1 MALYDDLMNACSAQ
15 ATWMENSTYKWQ
27 SNPTVPKS
35 YYYGTCV
42 TYVACVLQRIGIL
55 QPGQYIWHNSRG
67 VVTGANSQML
77 VIYPD
82 NKILSQIAGD
92 LQPGDIILDGSGSDM
107 GSGSHIFIITGN
119 WIGSHPIIWD
129 NHSGQQHR
137 GAYEYTRNRHIIA
150 IVRLGGVAFVP
161 RLSSDGM
168 QGNPYWYSRNP
179 FYLAGYGLPNCT
191 CYAFGRFWEI
201 GDVNHDYSNYPA
213 LSTGN
218 AEDWYG
224 YTQDGYQRGSTPQ
237 LGAVACWADGP
248 FSGDGHVAIVEEID
262 PNTGVITCSNSAYG
276 GQYFYVTHL
285 SPPDYLPAAGYVFQ
299 GFIYNPHSGGVPWW
313 YGNKA
318 WILKKWWWHREQE
331 LIQ

>member
-1 MALYDDLMNACSAQ
+1 MALYDDLMAACSAQ

-42 TYVACVLQRIGIL
+42 TYVACVLQRVGIL

-119 WIGSHPIIWD
+119 WVNGHPIIWD

-161 RLSSDGM
+161 RLTSDGM

-191 CYAFGRFWEI
+191 CYAFG
-201 GDVNHDYSNYPA
+201 
-213 LSTGN
+213 
-218 AEDWYG
+218 
-224 YTQDGYQRGSTPQ
+224 
-237 LGAVACWADGP
+237 
-248 FSGDGHVAIVEEID
+248 
-262 PNTGVITCSNSAYG
+262 
-276 GQYFYVTHL
+276 
-285 SPPDYLPAAGYVFQ
+285 
-299 GFIYNPHSGGVPWW
+299 
-313 YGNKA
+313 
-318 WILKKWWWHREQE
+318 
-331 LIQ
+331 

>member
-107 GSGSHIFIITGN
+107 GSGSH
-119 WIGSHPIIWD
+119 
-129 NHSGQQHR
+129 
-137 GAYEYTRNRHIIA
+137 
-150 IVRLGGVAFVP
+150 
-161 RLSSDGM
+161 
-168 QGNPYWYSRNP
+168 
-179 FYLAGYGLPNCT
+179 
-191 CYAFGRFWEI
+191 
-201 GDVNHDYSNYPA
+201 
-213 LSTGN
+213 
-218 AEDWYG
+218 
-224 YTQDGYQRGSTPQ
+224 
-237 LGAVACWADGP
+237 
-248 FSGDGHVAIVEEID
+248 
-262 PNTGVITCSNSAYG
+262 
-276 GQYFYVTHL
+276 
-285 SPPDYLPAAGYVFQ
+285 
-299 GFIYNPHSGGVPWW
+299 
-313 YGNKA
+313 
-318 WILKKWWWHREQE
+318 
-331 LIQ
+331 